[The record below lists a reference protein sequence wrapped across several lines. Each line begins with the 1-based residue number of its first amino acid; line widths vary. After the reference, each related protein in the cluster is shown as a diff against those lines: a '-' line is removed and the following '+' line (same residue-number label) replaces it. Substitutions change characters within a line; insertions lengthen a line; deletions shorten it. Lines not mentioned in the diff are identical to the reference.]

1 MIYSLFLDDNRFP
14 PAKGTWVI
22 ARNFA
27 QAVNIVHKNGFPTFI
42 SFDHDLGDDSPTGY
56 DFAKW
61 LVERDLD
68 VHDMPAD
75 FAFTVHSANPV
86 GAQNIENVLTRYL
99 RFKNERA

>member
-1 MIYSLFLDDNRFP
+1 MNYALFLDDIRFP
-14 PAKGTWVI
+14 PEKGTWVI

-27 QAVNIVHKNGFPTFI
+27 QAVNIVLKNGYPKFI

-68 VHDMPAD
+68 VHDMPKD
-75 FAFTVHSANPV
+75 FSFTVHSANPV
-86 GAQNIENVLTRYL
+86 GAQNIANVLNRYL
-99 RFKNERA
+99 QFKNERS